1 MIDFSKVN
9 VKIDEEWLL
18 SRLNPSTIFRLYH
31 GDFTLGKVYPSVFRK
46 DKDPSCG
53 FFIHKGTGALL
64 YNDIAQ
70 GEKLN
75 CIQFVMKLHDL
86 KYYAAINKIAA
97 DFGLIEGKKIV
108 SDEWLRES
116 DDFEE
121 EIKREEVLIQFIHR
135 SFTKE
140 DLEYWAQY
148 EITKEELEK
157 ENIFSVESLFLNKRE
172 IKNFK
177 NEVRFAYPIHQNG
190 ETKVKIYTPY
200 SKTIKWLSS
209 IPNDWCF
216 GLNGLKFESDTV
228 FITKSRKDE
237 LVLKKIFTDVI
248 SVQNESE
255 QSLSLHDIF
264 WLEIKYKNI
273 IIAWDSDP
281 PGLVASKKMLNKGFK
296 TFNIPENYYLDYGI
310 TDFSDFVKTF
320 NVKELKNLFYKE
332 GYLTK

>member
-9 VKIDEEWLL
+9 VRIDEEWLL

-31 GDFTLGKVYPSVFRK
+31 GDFMLGKVYPSVFRK

-75 CIQFVMKLHDL
+75 CIQFVMKLYDL

-97 DFGLIEGKKIV
+97 DFGLIEGNKIV
-108 SDEWLRES
+108 SDEWLKES
-116 DDFEE
+116 DEFEE

-135 SFTKE
+135 PFTKE

-148 EITKEELEK
+148 EITKQELEK

-172 IKNFK
+172 IKNFR

-255 QSLSLHDIF
+255 QSLPKHVIEFLNDH
-264 WLEIKYKNI
+264 YKNKVMVFD
-273 IIAWDSDP
+273 ADP
-281 PGLVASKKMLNKGFK
+281 PGVKACKKFNDKGFGY
-296 TFNIPENYYLDYGI
+296 FNTPRQDFEKYSI
-310 TDFSDFVKTF
+310 TDPSDFVKAYSVDLLREEF
-320 NVKELKNLFYKE
+320 KKKNL
-332 GYLTK
+332 L

>member
-9 VKIDEEWLL
+9 VRIDEEWLL

-31 GDFTLGKVYPSVFRK
+31 GDFMLGKVYPSIFRK

-75 CIQFVMKLHDL
+75 CIQFVMKLYDL
-86 KYYAAINKIAA
+86 KYYVAINKIAA
-97 DFGLIEGKKIV
+97 DFGLIEGEKIV
-108 SDEWLRES
+108 SDEWLKES

-135 SFTKE
+135 PFTKE
-140 DLEYWAQY
+140 DLKYWAEY

-172 IKNFK
+172 IKNFR

-190 ETKVKIYTPY
+190 ETKVKIYTPH

-255 QSLSLHDIF
+255 QSLPKHVIEFLNDH
-264 WLEIKYKNI
+264 YKNKI
-273 IIAWDSDP
+273 IIFDADN
-281 PGLVASKKMLNKGFK
+281 PGINACKRFNGKGFGY
-296 TFNIPENYYLDYGI
+296 FNTPKQDYEKYSI
-310 TDFSDFVKTF
+310 TDPSDFVKAYSLDLL
-320 NVKELKNLFYKE
+320 KEEFKKKNL
-332 GYLTK
+332 L

>member
-9 VKIDEEWLL
+9 VRIDEEWLL

-31 GDFTLGKVYPSVFRK
+31 GDFMLGKVYPSVFRK

-75 CIQFVMKLHDL
+75 CIQFVMKLYDL

-97 DFGLIEGKKIV
+97 DFGLIEGEKIV
-108 SDEWLRES
+108 SDEWLKES

-135 SFTKE
+135 PFTKE

-148 EITKEELEK
+148 EITKQELEK

-172 IKNFK
+172 IKNFR

-237 LVLKKIFTDVI
+237 LVLKKIFTDVV

-255 QSLSLHDIF
+255 QSLPKHVIEFLNEH
-264 WLEIKYKNI
+264 YKNKI
-273 IIAWDSDP
+273 MVFDADP
-281 PGLVASKKMLNKGFK
+281 PGVKACKKFNDKGFGY
-296 TFNIPENYYLDYGI
+296 FNTPRQDFEKYSI
-310 TDFSDFVKTF
+310 TDPSDFVKAYSLDLL
-320 NVKELKNLFYKE
+320 KEEFKKKNL
-332 GYLTK
+332 L